1 MEEILNTKT
10 RDELIAELIEAVD
23 QVLIEFDEWEE
34 IVEAIGIE
42 RGEDGSLNFEI
53 KERTAIVLRNRRRAL
68 AELDAAT

>member
-10 RDELIAELIEAVD
+10 RVIADLIAAVD

-42 RGEDGSLNFEI
+42 RGQDGSLNFEI

>member
-1 MEEILNTKT
+1 MNTKT
-10 RDELIAELIEAVD
+10 RVIADLIAAVD